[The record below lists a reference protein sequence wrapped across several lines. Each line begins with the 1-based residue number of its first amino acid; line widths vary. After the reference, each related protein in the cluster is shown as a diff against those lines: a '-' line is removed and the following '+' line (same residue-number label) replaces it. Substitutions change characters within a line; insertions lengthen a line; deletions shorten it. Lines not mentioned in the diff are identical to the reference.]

1 MFQRQTL
8 TQGYWSDHF
17 RVGKADLDY
26 LFSTFLEEEK
36 PLTKRELALRL
47 IQHRIQE
54 EDDKLRLLVERG
66 TVYQPGQTYD
76 AGQEILFPALDFAL
90 GKVVGERVGQNPEAG
105 EFRVIQVEFGAE
117 PAREFATGLQIAH
130 KLNLEPGTVLS
141 PGGAPPDAA
150 VIFAEH
156 GEEIID
162 EIEARLV
169 DSDDAVYFGGRWF
182 LRSLLVNVN
191 IGQTHLAEA
200 LLDMAGGGPISTGE
214 LIKDLDFPKNV
225 PQLLKEFSL
234 DVALSEDD
242 RFDEV
247 GPRGRV
253 WWYLKRLEP
262 PEVIATPEYL
272 QFEPFPYNT
281 DHVTGELSQLERELD
296 DEYSD
301 LPPPEQEVNE
311 ARLTLIYPH
320 RRIGTLPLTSRVK
333 ALFPT
338 ASEAR
343 RIRITLVDVNDDNT
357 EHPAW
362 VVHDSRCVVGLA
374 NYYKKHLLPI
384 GAIVTIRRTDDPAR
398 LEIDFEQHKARSEY
412 IRLAIPKDNRLT
424 FANFK
429 RSIGA
434 DYDELMILG
443 AEDVKGV
450 DTLWEKTHRN
460 KRLSIVDLMKD
471 LIPELSKLNP
481 QNAVH
486 AKTLYSAVNIL
497 RRCPPGPI
505 FAMLVGRAEF
515 ENAAGPYWR
524 LSSS

>member
-8 TQGYWSDHF
+8 TTGYWSDNF
-17 RVGKADLDY
+17 KVGKNDLDFIY
-26 LFSTFLEEEK
+26 SLFLEEEK
-36 PLTKRELALRL
+36 PLTKRELAMRL
-47 IQHRIQE
+47 IQYRIQE
-54 EDDKLRLLVERG
+54 EDDKFRRMIERG
-66 TVYQPGQTYD
+66 TVYQPRQTYD
-76 AGQEILFPALDFAL
+76 DGQEIVFPALDFAL
-90 GKVVGERVGQNPEAG
+90 GTVTGQRVGQNPEAG
-105 EFRVIQVEFGAE
+105 EFRVIQVQFGGGAS
-117 PAREFATGLQIAH
+117 REFATGLQMAH

-141 PGGAPPDAA
+141 PGGVAPDADA
-150 VIFAEH
+150 IFAEH
-156 GEEIID
+156 GENIID

-182 LRSLLVNVN
+182 LRSLLASVN
-191 IGQTHLAEA
+191 IGQMHLAEA
-200 LLDMAGGGPISTGE
+200 LLDMAEGGPISSSE
-214 LIKDLDFPKNV
+214 LIKDLDFPKNI
-225 PQLLKEFSL
+225 PQALKEFSL

-247 GPRGRV
+247 GPRGHI

-272 QFEPFPYNT
+272 QFESFPYPAEL
-281 DHVTGELSQLERELD
+281 VTGELAQLERELD

-320 RRIGTLPLTSRVK
+320 RRTGTLPLTSRVQ

-343 RIRITLVDVNDDNT
+343 RIRITLVDVNDNNT

-362 VVHDSRCVVGLA
+362 VVRDSRCVVGLA

-384 GAIVTIRRTDDPAR
+384 GAIVTVRRTSDPTR
-398 LEIDFEQHKARSEY
+398 LEIDFDQHKARTEY

-450 DTLWEKTHRN
+450 DTIWERTHRN
-460 KRLSIVDLMKD
+460 KRVSIVDIMKD

-524 LSSS
+524 MSSS